1 VSTDL
6 LLMYFLCLFI
16 CSLPSD
22 SASQDGVAAQL
33 STGLP
38 AAGPVQPADMQQS
51 AASVVQT
58 SSFQRHSSVA
68 SKTAPLWPHI
78 QSVADDGRRTVAKV
92 PPPDSDDDDEV
103 EVIQAFCGR
112 PTRSGRIPRP
122 AVRSS
127 EDHAELMAVVAE
139 PMKLCASDNTV
150 DNHTDSRLTARENLL
165 TTAALNQSKPVVT
178 LQSQARHTTSL
189 ISSSAISSHRMVLN
203 QSKPVV
209 TLQSQARHTTSL
221 ISSSAISSHHAS
233 HTTVLNQSKPVVTL
247 QSQARHVTSL
257 NSSPAIS
264 SQHASHTHGPVASA
278 VPALVA
284 SAVPALVSSAVPAPV
299 ASAVPATQQI
309 DPSRLPPG
317 YFVVV
322 EVPPSSSCSSDVS
335 GGQQQALY
343 HIFAIDQGVTES
355 TALPAVDDVSRAAYQ
370 QPGTAGHQS
379 AVCSQHGTVS
389 HAGHVSNGGTVE
401 STVCGPTPHT
411 AAPQQTDRQVLS
423 SSSHDMTQFCHELSG
438 LTNCQLTAVQQGDG
452 TVVIQ
457 TTPSTIHLAQP
468 RLPPAQLVPR
478 PAPTQ
483 LVPRQTS
490 TTLLPCFSSA
500 QVLTQ
505 QMLTCGEDIV
515 LDAHCDNS
523 GDEGDVQYVDIVVE
537 DCDS

>member
-38 AAGPVQPADMQQS
+38 AAGPVQPADIQQS

-68 SKTAPLWPHI
+68 SKTAPLRPHL

-122 AVRSS
+122 ALRPS
-127 EDHAELMAVVAE
+127 EDHAELMAVAAE

-189 ISSSAISSHRMVLN
+189 ISSSAISSHHASHTTALN

-209 TLQSQARHTTSL
+209 TLQSQPRHTTSL

-233 HTTVLNQSKPVVTL
+233 HT
-247 QSQARHVTSL
+247 
-257 NSSPAIS
+257 
-264 SQHASHTHGPVASA
+264 HAPVA
-278 VPALVA
+278 
-284 SAVPALVSSAVPAPV
+284 SAVPAPV

>member
-1 VSTDL
+1 MEVCTLSTDL

-58 SSFQRHSSVA
+58 SSFQLHSSVA
-68 SKTAPLWPHI
+68 SKTAPLRPHL

-122 AVRSS
+122 AVRPS

-189 ISSSAISSHRMVLN
+189 ISSSAISSHRM
-203 QSKPVV
+203 
-209 TLQSQARHTTSL
+209 
-221 ISSSAISSHHAS
+221 
-233 HTTVLNQSKPVVTL
+233 VLNQSKPVVTL

-468 RLPPAQLVPR
+468 CLPPAQLVPR